1 MIDPWGV
8 LFLTLYPFA
17 LALLVALIAS
27 EINRTS
33 GD

>member
-1 MIDPWGV
+1 LIDPGGV
-8 LFLTLYPFA
+8 LFLILYPLA

-27 EINRTS
+27 ELKTS